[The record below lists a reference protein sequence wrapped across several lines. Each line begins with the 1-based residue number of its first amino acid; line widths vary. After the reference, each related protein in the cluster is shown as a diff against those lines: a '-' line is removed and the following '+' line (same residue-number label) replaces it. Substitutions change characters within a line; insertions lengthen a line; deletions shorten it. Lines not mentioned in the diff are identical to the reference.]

1 MAGLR
6 RPAAYIRI
14 GWGCGADTLATQQ
27 LAIFQAAREHGWP
40 DPAVY
45 LDIDSAD
52 TGQAVRIG
60 QVASIGQLASIG
72 RTAGFGLGTGQALAR
87 LTAAI
92 STGQYDA
99 LILGG
104 IGTIRSSR
112 ADLTRLLAV
121 CTRHGVSV
129 ECARPVPAGSDKP
142 RQGQG

>member
-1 MAGLR
+1 MAGFR

-45 LDIDSAD
+45 LDIDSAG
-52 TGQAVRIG
+52 TG